1 MIVHIRLLLQ
11 DQLLNEEERAVLYE
25 LDQSFIQED
34 SDEDQGPGSQLKAC
48 LACCEVYCCRD
59 KGVLSL
65 IAMFFVCVI
74 GVVLLV
80 LVWQLELP
88 SGVGELARYVLSA
101 GVFGLASGG
110 TNWIAVVGL
119 FYRIPGLIGSG

>member
-1 MIVHIRLLLQ
+1 M
-11 DQLLNEEERAVLYE
+11 LYE

-34 SDEDQGPGSQLKAC
+34 SDEKQGPGSRLKTC
-48 LACCEVYCCRD
+48 LECCEAYCCLD

-65 IAMFFVCVI
+65 IAMFFVSVI
-74 GVVLLV
+74 GIVLLA
-80 LVWQLELP
+80 LVQQLELP
-88 SGVGELARYVLSA
+88 PWVGELGGYVLSA